1 MAVELDCAGKS
12 IREINTAIKEHI
24 ANGES
29 EVLVRNPGAR
39 HNLGVALL
47 QPATVTFDG
56 SVGYFC
62 GGLMD
67 GATVEINGS
76 TGWGLAESMLSG
88 TVIVR
93 GSAGNGAAAT
103 IRGGTVVIHKHA
115 AARAG
120 VAMKGGLLLIG
131 GNCGYMAGFMGQ
143 RGTIVVC
150 GDVGEAFADS
160 MYETVCYVGGK
171 IGDLGN
177 DTVVEAPAAEDLAY
191 LEATFAE
198 HLPERQAE
206 LMARLSGFKKIV
218 SGRRLWNFDK
228 ADWEAWQQVV

>member
-1 MAVELDCAGKS
+1 MAAELDCTNKT
-12 IREINTAIKEHI
+12 IREINTAIKGHI
-24 ANGES
+24 ANGEKQ
-29 EVLVRNPGAR
+29 VLVRNPGAR

-47 QPATVTFDG
+47 EPSTVTFDG

-67 GATVEINGS
+67 GATVEVNGS

-171 IGDLGN
+171 IDDLGN
-177 DTVVEAPAAEDLAY
+177 DAVVKELSVEDIAFLEETV
-191 LEATFAE
+191 AE
-198 HLPERQAE
+198 HLPDRLAD
-206 LMARLSGFKKIV
+206 LKPRLARFKKIV

-228 ADWEAWQQVV
+228 TDWEAWQQVV